1 MGWVSQGASPG
12 QAWRCSPKG
21 AAGGVRGPTN
31 PLSVRLEQ
39 DTGQEP
45 ETRESRPGHFANH
58 HNGAWSGWV
67 M

>member
-12 QAWRCSPKG
+12 PPTVVARKG

-45 ETRESRPGHFANH
+45 ETWG
-58 HNGAWSGWV
+58 
-67 M
+67 